1 MNNCSDFNEAAVQT
15 QPISGQL
22 AGKWITV
29 DDQVQAGQWLNFR
42 KTFSLPNRPKTAKVK
57 LVAESKYWLWINGQL
72 VVFEGQVKNGPAP
85 QSGYFDELDIA
96 AYLKAGLNTLAIL
109 VNYFGKDG
117 YGVFSIGHAG
127 LCFAADIDGQKLISD
142 ETWRVTINP
151 AYHEPI
157 PQKDRSYRIAEPD
170 INYHAVDTLQ
180 NWTQGAYDDHDWPH
194 AVSKNLP
201 YKKLWPRPIPLLKV
215 GEVQL
220 FTPKDDQTHANF
232 EVLANSGSDVQ
243 KYVIQNPTNQQGT
256 SYLKVIAKENKRID
270 IYTDTWKEVAGHG
283 DSVRHTYYTKN
294 GEQEFEALGWFNGYR
309 VFFEIPRDVQVL
321 ALGFR
326 PSGYNVAAT
335 GTLESSDSFLNKL
348 TKKSFDTLYVT
359 MRDIYMDCPDRE
371 RAQWVGDAV
380 NEMQMAFYA
389 MDKSASLLFKKTLN
403 QVLGFQHYSGS
414 LPTTVPNGLAHGEII
429 DANGNRTQSSID
441 ANTGGSLELPAQ
453 SLALVSSFWQYYLYS
468 GDRQPLEDG
477 YQAILKY
484 LKLWQ
489 IDAKTGMV
497 NHRTGT
503 WDWDDWGA
511 NADARLIDQCWYY
524 EASRQTIKVI
534 KLVAPDDQEDLDF
547 LNHHMQLIATH
558 FEENFW
564 SEKYHAYYYET
575 ENKAP
580 DDRANALAVYTGL
593 YQGRHQPALKRTL
606 ETTFNASPYMEK
618 IVLEALYLLDDD
630 LAAEK
635 RMRTRYQAMVEDE
648 YPTLW
653 EFWQA
658 NQGTRNHAWS
668 GGPLIMMYRYA
679 LGVTP
684 LSPAYQRIQIRPHL
698 GDLRYVH
705 GTICTAAGKVKVA
718 IDRDQKETALK
729 VELPDKVTELV
740 LRLPKSLI
748 NHEVKIDG
756 ISVFEEG
763 KPSVQLPNGLTF
775 SGETE
780 NELTVSIQRATLTGN
795 KTVVTLL

>member
-1 MNNCSDFNEAAVQT
+1 MNNCADFNEAAVQT
-15 QPISGQL
+15 QPISGKL

-72 VVFEGQVKNGPAP
+72 AVFEGQVKNGPAP

-96 AYLKAGLNTLAIL
+96 EYLKAGSNTLAIL
-109 VNYFGKDG
+109 VNYFGQDG
-117 YGVFSIGHAG
+117 YGLFSIGHAG
-127 LCFAADIDGQKLISD
+127 LCFDADIDGQKLISD
-142 ETWRVTINP
+142 ETWRATVNP
-151 AYHEPI
+151 AYHQSI
-157 PQKDRSYRIAEPD
+157 PQKDRPYRIAEPD
-170 INYHAVDTLQ
+170 INYHATDALQ
-180 NWTQGAYDDHDWPH
+180 NWTQGDYDDHDWST
-194 AVSKNLP
+194 AVSEDLP

-215 GEVQL
+215 GEIQL
-220 FTPKDDQTHANF
+220 FTPEDDQRNAIF
-232 EVLANSGSDVQ
+232 EVAEKSSNGLQRYAI
-243 KYVIQNPTNQQGT
+243 KNPTNQQGT
-256 SYLKVIAKENKRID
+256 AYLKVIAKANKRID
-270 IYTDTWKEVAGHG
+270 IYTDTWKELAGHG

-294 GEQEFEALGWFNGYR
+294 GEQDFEALGWFNGYR
-309 VFFEIPRDVQVL
+309 VFFDIPQDVQVL

-326 PSGYNVAAT
+326 PSGYKLTTVGSFQSN
-335 GTLESSDSFLNKL
+335 DSFFNRL
-348 TKKSFDTLYVT
+348 TQKAFDTLYVT

-441 ANTGGSLELPAQ
+441 AGTGGSLELPVQ

-477 YQAILKY
+477 YRAILKY
-484 LKLWQ
+484 LKLWR
-489 IDAKTGMV
+489 IDPETGLV

-524 EASRQTIKVI
+524 EAARQTIKVV
-534 KLVAPDDQEDLDF
+534 KLVAPDDQKNLDF
-547 LNHHMQLIATH
+547 LNRRLQLIATH

-564 SEKYHAYYYET
+564 SEQHHAYYDET
-575 ENKAP
+575 ENGAP

-593 YQGRHQPALKRTL
+593 YRGNHRTALKNVL

-635 RMRTRYQAMVEDE
+635 RMRQRYHAMVVDE

-668 GGPLIMMYRYA
+668 GGPLVMMYRYV

-684 LSPAYQRIQIRPHL
+684 VRPAYQSVRIRPHL
-698 GDLRYVH
+698 GDLQEVQ
-705 GTICTAAGKVKVA
+705 GTICTVAGRVKVN
-718 IDRDQKETALK
+718 IERHQGKTEMK
-729 VELPDKVTELV
+729 IELPDKVAETV
-740 LRLPKSLI
+740 LALPKNLFS
-748 NHEVKIDG
+748 HKVEVNGKE
-756 ISVFEEG
+756 VFAMGE
-763 KPSVQLPNGLTF
+763 PATQLPDALTF
-775 SGETE
+775 AGETKDE
-780 NELTVSIQRATLTGN
+780 VTFTIQRVALADDEMR
-795 KTVVTLL
+795 VTLF